1 MTKIKF
7 ECWWTSTES
16 INQRMLDQFI
26 FEEDLEKY
34 EIVNSNPDYTIVFGR
49 TNWDDLET
57 PKEKTFYFSQEPL
70 WSPNQPKDH
79 IHNYCSKI
87 FISDRRDYPNREEYI
102 ETFIPMLYAGR
113 GENDTRPEWDWS
125 KKIKNKRFNKNK
137 NLSIIVTKNGTQH
150 SNQISN
156 PETSTI
162 NYTLRTDLGIE
173 LSKNKNIDVYGTF
186 WDNNGDNIKGE
197 IWNKHIGLDEYKF
210 SIACENSIQKNYVS
224 EKFWDVVLTE
234 TIPIY
239 LGCNNI
245 NEFIPENCY
254 ISLNNKSMEEMVE
267 SINDVLTNP
276 DYYYNMYIK
285 NILQLKQDFFQKHEY
300 NLWEKIK
307 KEIGYV

>member
-1 MTKIKF
+1 
-7 ECWWTSTES
+7 
-16 INQRMLDQFI
+16 
-26 FEEDLEKY
+26 
-34 EIVNSNPDYTIVFGR
+34 
-49 TNWDDLET
+49 
-57 PKEKTFYFSQEPL
+57 
-70 WSPNQPKDH
+70 
-79 IHNYCSKI
+79 
-87 FISDRRDYPNREEYI
+87 
-102 ETFIPMLYAGR
+102 MLYAGR

-125 KKIKNKRFNKNK
+125 KKIKNKSFNKNK

-245 NEFIPENCY
+245 DEFIPENCY

>member
-1 MTKIKF
+1 
-7 ECWWTSTES
+7 
-16 INQRMLDQFI
+16 MLDQFI

-125 KKIKNKRFNKNK
+125 KKIKNKSFNKNK

-245 NEFIPENCY
+245 DEFIPENCY
-254 ISLNNKSMEEMVE
+254 ISLNNKSMEEMIE

-285 NILQLKQDFFQKHEY
+285 NILQLKQDFFQKHDY

>member
-276 DYYYNMYIK
+276 DYYYDMYIK
-285 NILQLKQDFFQKHEY
+285 NILQLKQDFFQKPEY

>member
-57 PKEKTFYFSQEPL
+57 PKKKTFYFSQEPL

-125 KKIKNKRFNKNK
+125 KKIKNKSFNKNK

-245 NEFIPENCY
+245 DEFIPENCY

-307 KEIGYV
+307 KEIRYV

>member
-26 FEEDLEKY
+26 FEEDLKKY

-125 KKIKNKRFNKNK
+125 KKIKNKSFNKNK

-210 SIACENSIQKNYVS
+210 SIACENTIQKNYIS
-224 EKFWDVVLTE
+224 EKFWDVILTD
-234 TIPIY
+234 TVPIY
-239 LGCNNI
+239 WGCSNI
-245 NEFIPENCY
+245 NELIPDGCY
-254 ISLNNKSMEEMVE
+254 ISINGMNMDEMVTTIKSVIENESEIYNQYLNN
-267 SINDVLTNP
+267 
-276 DYYYNMYIK
+276 IK
-285 NILQLKQDFFQKHEY
+285 KLKQDFFINPKY
-300 NLWEKIK
+300 NVWERIK
-307 KEIGYV
+307 TLINE

>member
-26 FEEDLEKY
+26 FEEDLKKY

-245 NEFIPENCY
+245 DEFIPENCY

>member
-125 KKIKNKRFNKNK
+125 KKIKNKSFNKNK

-210 SIACENSIQKNYVS
+210 SIACENTIQKNYIS
-224 EKFWDVVLTE
+224 EKFWDVILTD
-234 TIPIY
+234 TVPIY
-239 LGCNNI
+239 WGCSNI
-245 NEFIPENCY
+245 NELIPDGCY
-254 ISLNNKSMEEMVE
+254 ISINGMNMDEMVTTIKSVIENESEIYNQYLNN
-267 SINDVLTNP
+267 
-276 DYYYNMYIK
+276 IK
-285 NILQLKQDFFQKHEY
+285 KLKQDFFINPKY
-300 NLWEKIK
+300 NVWERIK
-307 KEIGYV
+307 TLINE

>member
-125 KKIKNKRFNKNK
+125 KKIKNKSFNKNK

-245 NEFIPENCY
+245 DEFIPENCY
-254 ISLNNKSMEEMVE
+254 ISLNNKSMEEMIE

-285 NILQLKQDFFQKHEY
+285 NILQLKQDFFQKHDY

>member
-1 MTKIKF
+1 
-7 ECWWTSTES
+7 
-16 INQRMLDQFI
+16 MLDQFI

-125 KKIKNKRFNKNK
+125 KKIKNKSFNKNK

-245 NEFIPENCY
+245 DEFIPENCY

>member
-125 KKIKNKRFNKNK
+125 KKIKNKSFNKNK

-254 ISLNNKSMEEMVE
+254 ISLNNKSMEEMVKF
-267 SINDVLTNP
+267 INDVLTNP

>member
-1 MTKIKF
+1 
-7 ECWWTSTES
+7 
-16 INQRMLDQFI
+16 MLDQFI

-57 PKEKTFYFSQEPL
+57 PKKKTFYFSQEPL

-125 KKIKNKRFNKNK
+125 KKIKNKSFNKNK

-245 NEFIPENCY
+245 DEFIPENCY

-307 KEIGYV
+307 KEIRYV

>member
-125 KKIKNKRFNKNK
+125 KKIKNKSFNKNK

-245 NEFIPENCY
+245 DEFIPENCY
-254 ISLNNKSMEEMVE
+254 ISLNNKSIEEMVK